1 MSSKS
6 RGFTL
11 IEMIVAIVILGV
23 GLAGVLTAFSTTV
36 KSSADPMLNKQMLA
50 IAEGMLEEI
59 LLKPYAAGSGTISG
73 CNRSLADDI
82 NDYAAYSQPVCDLSG
97 NAIATLSGY
106 TIAVSLDSG
115 ATLHTLASDVTK
127 ITVTVNR
134 GSESFSLSGYRT
146 NYAN

>member
-59 LLKPYAAGSGTISG
+59 LLKPYAAGSGSISG

-82 NDYAAYSQPVCDLSG
+82 NDYAAYNQPVCDLSG
-97 NAIATLSGY
+97 NAITTLSGY

-115 ATLHTLASDVTK
+115 ATLHTLASDVIK